1 MTNIVSYVSIVDTMK
16 RKDVRNIQIP
26 DDIWVKTKILA
37 LKKSVPLKALV
48 AEALQEKLNRE
59 NGK

>member
-1 MTNIVSYVSIVDTMK
+1 MK